1 MNPIVT
7 EPLVSVVVTTR
18 NEERNIENCLRS
30 IQYQTHKNTE
40 IIVVD
45 NNSTDLT
52 KQIASGFTDKIANV
66 GPERS
71 QQRNYGIFRI
81 AQGDFILYLDADMI
95 LSPTVIQTCLNQ
107 IQSNGDVGL
116 YIDETVLGRGHLA
129 TIRRYE
135 RRFYTGTV
143 IDAVRFFHRNVFESL
158 NGFDETLPP
167 GPEDWDLDKRVRAV
181 GTVSVVSEGQKTED
195 WQLQGLI
202 YQLGISHSSSY
213 AGIYHNEDKQSVRR
227 YLSKKK
233 YYSVNMDPYIGKWG
247 KRDPDVR
254 TQLGFR
260 SRYFSIFLKNRN
272 YRYVIARPDLAIQ
285 LLLLRIAV
293 GVIYLLSLSKSPR
306 KS

>member
-1 MNPIVT
+1 MNTKVT

-30 IQYQTHKNTE
+30 IQYQTYKSTE

-52 KQIASGFTDKIANV
+52 KQIASRFTDKIANV

-71 QQRNYGIFRI
+71 QQRNYGIFKI
-81 AQGDFILYLDADMI
+81 AKGDFILYLDADMI

-107 IQSNGDVGL
+107 IQLNDDVGL

-143 IDAVRFFHRNVFESL
+143 IDAVRFFHRKVFDSL
-158 NGFDETLPP
+158 NGFDETLLP
-167 GPEDWDLDKRVRAV
+167 GPEDWDLDKRVRAL
-181 GTVSVVSEGQKTED
+181 GTVSVVSEGEKTGD
-195 WQLQGLI
+195 WQLQDMI
-202 YQLGISHSSSY
+202 HQLGISHSSSY
-213 AGIYHNEDKQSVRR
+213 AGIYHNEDKQSLRR

-247 KRDPDVR
+247 KKDPDVR
-254 TQLGFR
+254 TQLGFK

-272 YRYVIARPDLAIQ
+272 YRYVIARPDLAVQ
-285 LLLLRIAV
+285 LILLRVAV

>member
-7 EPLVSVVVTTR
+7 DPLVSVVVTTR

-30 IQYQTHKNTE
+30 VQYQTYKNTE

-52 KQIASGFTDKIANV
+52 KQIASRFTDKIANV

-81 AQGDFILYLDADMI
+81 AKGDFILYLDADMI

-107 IQSNGDVGL
+107 IQSNDDVGL

-158 NGFDETLPP
+158 KGFDETLPP